1 MTSPG
6 ATAPSLWRD
15 PTFRRLWAGQ
25 TISSLGSTVSRE
37 ALPLTAVLL
46 LSASP
51 LQVGVLAAAG
61 SAAAL
66 IFGVPAGLLADR
78 LRRRP
83 LMIAADIAR
92 AALLLVIPLAA
103 ALGRLDLALLLVVSF
118 LVGGWSVIFDVAYP
132 TYLPSL
138 VPRAQLLEANS
149 KLEVGDSLAEIGG
162 AALGGTL
169 VQFLGG
175 PLAILVDALS
185 FMASAVSLSLI
196 RRRESPP
203 TPTESSAGL
212 WREALAGWKWVQQDP
227 RLRALAGATGFFYFF
242 GGFFGA
248 LYVLFAIRE
257 LSIQPAVLGLLIAAG
272 GVGALL
278 GAAAS
283 GRASRRF
290 GIGRALVVAF
300 WVRSG
305 FAFLTP
311 LAPAIAPWGALFLL
325 TGQLV
330 GDFCLM
336 VFFVGE
342 LSLRQSLT
350 PAAILGRV
358 NAAMELLALGLSPF
372 GMLAGGALAEAI
384 GLRPTLLVGVLGSAL
399 GGVWLLLSPV
409 PRIVEL
415 PAEPAAA

>member
-1 MTSPG
+1 MIDPSP
-6 ATAPSLWRD
+6 PSRSLWRD
-15 PTFRRLWAGQ
+15 PPFRRLWVGQ
-25 TISSLGSTVSRE
+25 TVSSLGSTVSRE

-51 LQVGVLAAAG
+51 FQLGLLAAAG

-83 LMIAADIAR
+83 LMIAADLAR
-92 AALLLVIPLAA
+92 AALLLIIPLAA
-103 ALGRLDLALLLVVSF
+103 VLGRLDLSVLLLVSF
-118 LVGGWSVIFDVAYP
+118 LVGGWTVLFDVAYP

-138 VPRAQLLEANS
+138 VPKSRLLEANS

-185 FMASAVSLSLI
+185 FMVSAVSLSLI
-196 RRRESPP
+196 RRRESRP
-203 TPTESSAGL
+203 TPAESSAGL

-278 GAAAS
+278 GAAAA
-283 GRASRRF
+283 GRATRRF
-290 GIGRALVVAF
+290 GIGRTLAAAF
-300 WVRSG
+300 WARS
-305 FAFLTP
+305 ALALLTP
-311 LAPAIAPWGALFLL
+311 LAPAVAPWGALFLL
-325 TGQLV
+325 VGQLA
-330 GDFCLM
+330 GDFALM
-336 VFFVGE
+336 IFFVLE
-342 LSLRQSLT
+342 LSLRQSLA
-350 PAAILGRV
+350 PPAILGRV
-358 NAAMELLALGLSPF
+358 NASMELLALGLSPF
-372 GMLAGGALAEAI
+372 GLLAAGIVAEAV
-384 GLRPTLLVGVLGSAL
+384 GLRPALLIGVIGSAL
-399 GGVWLLLSPV
+399 GGIWLLRSPV
-409 PRIVEL
+409 PGIADL
-415 PAEPAAA
+415 PTQPAEG